1 MQASNAVYV
10 FLTTLIA
17 QHLDA
22 NAVASLYHAVRDAT
36 GWDIG
41 YFAVDSRLFPIGV
54 QNTGIFY
61 APVKL
66 SDHRVIQ
73 LPDGR
78 VLPVDFFQI
87 LGTTATST
95 TPVPIRYLPAFYNS
109 MFYRSYIGYSPADV
123 GLPNETGIPGFTQA
137 LQSFPPAPAWNLA
150 HFRVVYRTAYY
161 NPFPDPGNHTDA
173 YQAMNYDQ
181 AGSLQENITAG
192 KVKGAVVLSTQS
204 TVENGVVFLRYYD
217 GAWVNGTVTAGSTPL
232 SGVRIT
238 VTDELGTPHYLTT
251 TDANGHYSAVVPF
264 GDITITASIGTATRT
279 TLVGSRTLA
288 STTLHV
294 SLDQAMRSP
303 ADLDGDGVPDWI
315 MTRDL
320 QVPPHVI

>member
-1 MQASNAVYV
+1 
-10 FLTTLIA
+10 
-17 QHLDA
+17 
-22 NAVASLYHAVRDAT
+22 
-36 GWDIG
+36 
-41 YFAVDSRLFPIGV
+41 
-54 QNTGIFY
+54 
-61 APVKL
+61 
-66 SDHRVIQ
+66 
-73 LPDGR
+73 
-78 VLPVDFFQI
+78 
-87 LGTTATST
+87 
-95 TPVPIRYLPAFYNS
+95 
-109 MFYRSYIGYSPADV
+109 
-123 GLPNETGIPGFTQA
+123 
-137 LQSFPPAPAWNLA
+137 
-150 HFRVVYRTAYY
+150 VYRTAYY
-161 NPFPDPGNHTDA
+161 NPYPNPGNHTDA

-232 SGVRIT
+232 LGVRIT

-264 GDITITASIGTATRT
+264 GDITITASIGTVTRT
-279 TLVGSRTLA
+279 TLIGSRTLA

-294 SLDQAMRSP
+294 SVDQAMRSP

-320 QVPPHVI
+320 QVPPHVIQGTAFYDLDHDVAVPFALVHGTTSSPDGSIASTDVIFRDETNSTLISTASQADGSYSVGPLLVGNYTVTASSGDFASAPERIRTGATDLSLNLTLLPSGTVT